1 MSALLGGEGFPG
13 DGEYR
18 VAPAAPAA
26 PRPIRVMPVKIE
38 RVYLDGDYEGW
49 WADLRVN
56 APFGMFLGMLDLLGG
71 DLEGD
76 QAAGI
81 RIARALGELVVA
93 LAVVVKAWNFVDEAG
108 QPLPCNLDGLKRLP
122 KDLVL
127 DLANRSQAGP
137 TVPKG

>member
-1 MSALLGGEGFPG
+1 MPMATATSLICCERRTRRAGVSIFESRTPG
-13 DGEYR
+13 IGS
-18 VAPAAPAA
+18 P
-26 PRPIRVMPVKIE
+26 
-38 RVYLDGDYEGW
+38 
-49 WADLRVN
+49 
-56 APFGMFLGMLDLLGG
+56 
-71 DLEGD
+71 
-76 QAAGI
+76 AGI

-127 DLANRSQAGP
+127 DRATRSQAGP

>member
-1 MSALLGGEGFPG
+1 MSALMGGEYTNE
-13 DGEYR
+13 DTASYH
-18 VAPAAPAA
+18 VAAPPPA
-26 PRPIRVMPVKIE
+26 PTPIRKMPIKVA

-93 LAVVVKAWNFVDEAG
+93 LAGVVKAWNFVDEAG